1 MLRTPDVDGLT
12 DAVAALRSWQY
23 DGAPM
28 QLHPGDVGW
37 FWQVGAEAT
46 AAALRIWRR
55 DGRILAVGLLDGPT
69 LLRLTTAPEAVRDE
83 ALARQ
88 LAADLTDP
96 ERGVLPA
103 GKVAIE
109 ARRGALVQDRLLE
122 HGWQEDEP
130 WSPLRRDLT
139 EPVPDAGL
147 RIEAIGPDR
156 AHERIAVQRAAF
168 DGSKFSAERWQAMAA
183 GPPYQDA
190 RCLVGY
196 DDQGDAVAMTTG
208 VVGRPGQAR
217 LDRAAGRASGP
228 SRPRLRHRD
237 HRRRRRSPPRARLDQ
252 RDGLHAERECRR
264 GRHLPSRGL
273 PAPPRD
279 PGPEPGRLTRLV
291 TAGHRNRFLESVTW
305 VLL

>member
-12 DAVAALRSWQY
+12 EAVDALRSWQY

-37 FWQVGAEAT
+37 FWQVGAGAT

-55 DGRILAVGLLDGPT
+55 DERILAVGLLDGPT

-139 EPVPDAGL
+139 EPVPDPGL
-147 RIEAIGPDR
+147 QIEAIGPDR

-168 DGSKFSAERWQAMAA
+168 DGSRFSRGSLA
-183 GPPYQDA
+183 GDGGRDQPSGDA
-190 RCLVGY
+190 RCLVG
-196 DDQGDAVAMTTG
+196 
-208 VVGRPGQAR
+208 
-217 LDRAAGRASGP
+217 
-228 SRPRLRHRD
+228 LR
-237 HRRRRRSPPRARLDQ
+237 
-252 RDGLHAERECRR
+252 
-264 GRHLPSRGL
+264 RHW
-273 PAPPRD
+273 A
-279 PGPEPGRLTRLV
+279 TRW
-291 TAGHRNRFLESVTW
+291 R
-305 VLL
+305 